1 MTITDVPQQDSV
13 QDENESAA
21 QPKRST
27 GYRIYRASRFWVV
40 LALIV
45 AAALFTGL
53 SAFSVKTGS
62 MRPTYYPGDLVIA
75 VNPDIVKPSVG
86 SVVVATPKVAG
97 EELPAIAHRVIAIE
111 PNGNY
116 KTKGD
121 YNPQPDAWQDS
132 PSDIQKVVIA
142 HVPMAWSRSPLI
154 IAAGIGVIALIFLW
168 PSGNKEDEEDD
179 EEAEELPADQEQ
191 PTSVS

>member
-1 MTITDVPQQDSV
+1 MTITESLERESE
-13 QDENESAA
+13 QDERASSVEPQRSA
-21 QPKRST
+21 
-27 GYRIYRASRFWVV
+27 GYRIYRASRFWVI
-40 LALIV
+40 LAVIV

-75 VNPDIVKPSVG
+75 VNPNIVKPKVG

-97 EELPAIAHRVIAIE
+97 EELPAIAHRVIAVE
-111 PNGNY
+111 ANGNY

-132 PSDIQKVVIA
+132 PRDIQKVVIA
-142 HVPMAWSRSPLI
+142 HVPMAWSRSPLV

-168 PSGNKEDEEDD
+168 PSDKKEDAEQESPMD
-179 EEAEELPADQEQ
+179 EQLPI
-191 PTSVS
+191 SVS